1 MQTKGQEQK
10 KLIEAIAQGPGQK
23 KVELYL
29 GRIES
34 LLENAAKQ
42 AGLTRTQYKCL
53 KKAGKIDTRKFA
65 RGRSK
70 SNRAQAREAA
80 REQHY
85 QEQWEEHDDRLRRTE
100 EAKERTRKVREEKQ
114 KTGARTTSGEG
125 VPGKGE
131 TQRENMGRK
140 HYKMKKN

>member
-85 QEQWEEHDDRLRRTE
+85 QEQWEERDGRLRRAE
-100 EAKERTRKVREEKQ
+100 EANGRTGKAGAEKEEKQ
-114 KTGARTTSGEG
+114 AQERQAEKEFQEM
-125 VPGKGE
+125 GK
-131 TQRENMGRK
+131 QREQGTK
-140 HYKMKKN
+140 H